1 MDSADLTVILA
12 KTSKMVNLNLLKLKT
27 KKPIPPAPM
36 LRTYFKFMM
45 AIFVITTGTDKSQ
58 IRIRVINLLL

>member
-45 AIFVITTGTDKSQ
+45 AIFVITTDKSQ
-58 IRIRVINLLL
+58 IRIRVINVLL